1 MFAEPVNICGEKIL
15 IIKWLQQKNASLH
28 CVLEVG
34 FELSQKIKH
43 TPTQCILQH
52 FYFSRNNGN
61 FFCCLS
67 LPETTCFAI
76 KYLYSAICSIVLL
89 FFFWAGHSY
98 SSWGKSTLQQGAIIT
113 WNNEM
118 FMISL
123 YLLALRLFCL
133 FPFHGPVNAYQIWT
147 RCKINLGLGGS
158 LGKKLPD
165 LFFFSPRVIR

>member
-89 FFFWAGHSY
+89 FFFGRVTATLLEANQLYNKGQSLRGIMKC
-98 SSWGKSTLQQGAIIT
+98 SWFLSIFLHFVSFAFFPSMDPWMLIKFEQGA
-113 WNNEM
+113 
-118 FMISL
+118 
-123 YLLALRLFCL
+123 
-133 FPFHGPVNAYQIWT
+133 
-147 RCKINLGLGGS
+147 K
-158 LGKKLPD
+158 
-165 LFFFSPRVIR
+165 